1 MIKSSIIL
9 PLIKSSIIL
18 PLIKS
23 SIILPLKA
31 FLTEHNL
38 STQNSVLVKL

>member
-18 PLIKS
+18 PVIKS

-38 STQNSVLVKL
+38 CPQNSVLGKL